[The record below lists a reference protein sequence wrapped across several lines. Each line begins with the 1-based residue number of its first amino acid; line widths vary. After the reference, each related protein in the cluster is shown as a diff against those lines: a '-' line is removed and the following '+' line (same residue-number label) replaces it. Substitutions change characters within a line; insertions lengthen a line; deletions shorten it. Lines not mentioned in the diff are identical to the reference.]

1 MSMQTQSPPAAF
13 HVLVVDD
20 DPTIRE
26 TIAEYLSEH
35 EFRVTTVGDG
45 QAMRAVLASEVVD
58 LLVLDLRLRAED
70 GMALARRVRDES
82 AIPIIMLTARTG
94 GARPRNGARAGC

>member
-26 TIAEYLSEH
+26 AIAEYLSQH

-45 QAMRAVLASEVVD
+45 QAMEAVLAREVVH
-58 LLVLDLRLRAED
+58 LVVLDSEA
-70 GMALARRVRDES
+70 ARRRRYG
-82 AIPIIMLTARTG
+82 ACAP
-94 GARPRNGARAGC
+94 GAR